1 MKKII
6 YHPLTIIFL
15 SLIAV
20 YFIFSLRS
28 NQNKIDLSK
37 KNIKNLKQIVSKME
51 ISYNRQAEELKTA
64 KKPLTK
70 EKVVRNELLM
80 KKPGEYILQLPEINP
95 AQPEK
100 TIRKEKTPWEKWRNL
115 LFD

>member
-28 NQNKIDLSK
+28 NQKKIDLSR

-51 ISYNRQAEELKTA
+51 KDYNQQTEELKTA

-70 EKVVRNELLM
+70 EKIVRNELLF
-80 KKPGEYILQLPEINP
+80 KKPGEYVLQLPKINP
-95 AQPEK
+95 VQPEEK
-100 TIRKEKTPWEKWRNL
+100 FIEEKTPWEKWRNL